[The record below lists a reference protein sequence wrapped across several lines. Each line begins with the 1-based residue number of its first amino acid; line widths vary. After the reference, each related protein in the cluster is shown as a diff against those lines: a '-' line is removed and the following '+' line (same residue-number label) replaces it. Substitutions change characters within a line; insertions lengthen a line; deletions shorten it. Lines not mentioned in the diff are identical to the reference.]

1 MVTARSRGRSEF
13 SPFAFPPE
21 PFPLWEIR
29 VTFPR
34 PVAPFPSSIDAAVD
48 ALVPGRLAGKRIA
61 VTAGSRG
68 IRGIADI
75 LARVVARLKAVGAQP
90 VVVAA
95 MGSHGGATAEGQQ
108 RLLARLGITEAA
120 VGAPIL
126 AEMDVVELGRTAEG
140 LVAYCDRRAAECDG
154 ILVVNRIK
162 PHTGFAEPIGSG
174 LLKMLAVGLGKA
186 PGAAQIHRQGPA
198 GMAQAIEEIAAVFLA
213 SGKVLGGL
221 AIIEN
226 AYDETADV
234 VAVPPGEMATW
245 ERELFRRAK
254 ALMPRLPVDEA
265 DVLIVNEMGKNFS
278 GTGMDVNIIGRW
290 RLPGMPDPS
299 VPRFSRIV
307 VLRLSPESEG
317 NAQGVGLADV
327 VTRRLVDAIDPVTT
341 YTNTITSTFLE
352 RGFIPITMPTDRDA
366 IGAALASLALPDPGQ
381 ARIVRIRNT
390 LHLDRLWVSEA
401 VLPALAGRP
410 DVTVGAP
417 VPLQFA
423 ADGTL
428 ADLA

>member
-1 MVTARSRGRSEF
+1 VVRERERDRFEF
-13 SPFAFPPE
+13 SPFTVPSGRIPMRE
-21 PFPLWEIR
+21 VRL
-29 VTFPR
+29 TFPR
-34 PVAPFPSSIDAAVD
+34 PVAPIPASIDAAMD
-48 ALVPGRLAGKRIA
+48 ALALGALRGQRIA

-68 IRGIADI
+68 IRGIAEI
-75 LARVVARLKAVGAQP
+75 LARVVQRLRAAGAWP

-95 MGSHGGATAEGQQ
+95 MGSHGGATAEGQR
-108 RLLARLGITEAA
+108 RLLAHLGVTEAG

-126 AEMDVVELGRTAEG
+126 TAMDVVELGRTAGG
-140 LVAYCDRRAAECDG
+140 LVAYCDRQAAEADG
-154 ILVVNRIK
+154 ILVVNRVK

-174 LLKMLAVGLGKA
+174 LLKMLAVGLGKV
-186 PGAAQIHRQGPA
+186 PGAAQIHRQGPPR
-198 GMAQAIEEIAAVFLA
+198 MAQAIEEIAAVFLA

-221 AIIEN
+221 AILEN

-234 VAVPPGEMATW
+234 VAVRPGTMAAQ

-254 ALMPRLPVDEA
+254 ALLPGLPVDEA
-265 DVLIVNEMGKNFS
+265 DLLIVDEMGKNFS

-290 RLPGMPDPS
+290 RLPGMPEPS
-299 VPRFSRIV
+299 VPRISRIV
-307 VLRLSPESEG
+307 ALRLSAASEG

-327 VTRRLVDAIDPVTT
+327 VTRRLVDAIDPIAT
-341 YTNTITSTFLE
+341 YTNAITSTFLE

-366 IGAALASLALPDPGQ
+366 IGAALASLALPHPAQ

-390 LHLDRLWVSEA
+390 LHLDQLWVSEA

-410 DVTVGAP
+410 GVTVGSAA
-417 VPLQFA
+417 PLQFT

-428 ADLA
+428 ADLG